1 MRARS
6 AGGTMDRGAMSSA
19 WASASAH
26 RLVPLNESTIYWEAN
41 PRWHTEMLLR
51 DCVLCLRNGEAPC
64 LPLPGA
70 RRQCSS
76 QQCSPQQLPLKP
88 VGLRQN
94 WASAAHILQHR
105 TVLIIGDSLA
115 GQQYDAMTGNATLA
129 WSSRHLTGVQNAST
143 TNGETCVYGTGV
155 LNPCILER
163 RVIEPLQTAVQFI
176 RHSVTALPPGFD
188 AEIRAAD
195 WLILGGWHKSKRT
208 MPLPR
213 DAPEKLLT
221 SALKLRGTPAR
232 ILLTEDVG
240 AAFPGP
246 WWKPTKQ
253 CANSSNEGMNQGL
266 NARIGEL
273 AARYADRGVG
283 IIPLYARFKE
293 RGDARKGPITR
304 DNRTDAADCL
314 HFCLDDPGTQVAW
327 AGATLM
333 AISELE
339 AAIHLRHR
347 QDHAV

>member
-1 MRARS
+1 
-6 AGGTMDRGAMSSA
+6 MSSA

-213 DAPEKLLT
+213 DAAEKLLT

-246 WWKPTKQ
+246 VETHQ
-253 CANSSNEGMNQGL
+253 AMCQL
-266 NARIGEL
+266 
-273 AARYADRGVG
+273 V
-283 IIPLYARFKE
+283 E
-293 RGDARKGPITR
+293 RGHESRAQ
-304 DNRTDAADCL
+304 RTD
-314 HFCLDDPGTQVAW
+314 W
-327 AGATLM
+327 GARGEVCRSRCGHHT
-333 AISELE
+333 
-339 AAIHLRHR
+339 
-347 QDHAV
+347 AVRPLQGARRRPEGPHHSR